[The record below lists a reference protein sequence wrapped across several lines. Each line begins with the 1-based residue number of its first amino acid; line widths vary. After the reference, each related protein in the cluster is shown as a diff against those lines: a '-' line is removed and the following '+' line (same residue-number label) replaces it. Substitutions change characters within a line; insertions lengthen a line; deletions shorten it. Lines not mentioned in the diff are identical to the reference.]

1 MNRKILAAGAVLV
14 VLAAASALTLL
25 HDGTQAQD
33 VGTVKERYTDVK
45 SQTLTYMDGE
55 TECEAFVAWDGN
67 VKGRRPAV
75 LVVHDWKGRGAFDEQ
90 RARELAAL
98 GYIGFSVDVYGK
110 SVRPQTTDEAR
121 KATATWYGDRA
132 ALRTRL
138 QAALTAAQEHELVD
152 RLRIAA
158 IGYCFG
164 GSCVLELARSGAEI
178 AGVVSFHGGLG
189 TSMPAKAGEI
199 KARVLILHGADDPN
213 VGADQVSALWKE
225 MTEAGA
231 DWQLVAYG
239 NAVHSFTNPAAGNDN
254 SKGAAYNEKADK
266 RSWEAMK
273 DFFREALAS

>member
-1 MNRKILAAGAVLV
+1 MNRKILAASAMLLM
-14 VLAAASALTLL
+14 LATASALTLL

-33 VGTVKERYTDVK
+33 VGAIKERYTDIK

-110 SVRPQTTDEAR
+110 GVRPQTTEEAR
-121 KATATWYGDRA
+121 KATSTWYGDRA

-138 QAALTAAQEHELVD
+138 QAAVAAAQEHELVD

-164 GSCVLELARSGAEI
+164 GSCVLELARSGAELT
-178 AGVVSFHGGLG
+178 GVVSFHGGLG
-189 TSMPAKAGEI
+189 TPAPAKAGEI

-213 VGADQVSALWKE
+213 VGADQVSAVWKE

-239 NAVHSFTNPAAGNDN
+239 NSVHSFTNPAAGNDN
-254 SKGAAYNEKADK
+254 SKGSAYNEKADK

-273 DFFREALAS
+273 DFLREALAS

>member
-1 MNRKILAAGAVLV
+1 
-14 VLAAASALTLL
+14 
-25 HDGTQAQD
+25 
-33 VGTVKERYTDVK
+33 
-45 SQTLTYMDGE
+45 MDGE

-75 LVVHDWKGRGAFDEQ
+75 LVVHDWKGRGSFDEQ

-110 SVRPQTTDEAR
+110 GVRPQTTEEAR
-121 KATATWYGDRA
+121 KATSTWYGDRA

-138 QAALTAAQEHELVD
+138 QAAVTAAQEHELVD

-164 GSCVLELARSGAEI
+164 GSCVLELARSGAELT
-178 AGVVSFHGGLG
+178 GVVSFHGGLG

-199 KARVLILHGADDPN
+199 KARVLILHGANDPN
-213 VGADQVSALWKE
+213 VGADQVSAVWKE

-239 NAVHSFTNPAAGNDN
+239 NSVHSFTNPAAGNDN
-254 SKGAAYNEKADK
+254 SKGAAYNENADK

-273 DFFREALAS
+273 DFLREALAS

>member
-1 MNRKILAAGAVLV
+1 MNRKILAVAAI
-14 VLAAASALTLL
+14 LAMIATASALTLL

-33 VGTVKERYTDVK
+33 VGAVKERYTDIT

-55 TECEAFVAWDGN
+55 TECEAFIAWDAN
-67 VKGRRPAV
+67 LKGRRPAV

-98 GYIGFSVDVYGK
+98 GYVGFSVDVYGK
-110 SVRPQTTDEAR
+110 GVRPQTTEDAR
-121 KATATWYGDRA
+121 NATLAWFGDRA

-138 QAALTAAQEHELVD
+138 QAALTAAQQHELVD

-164 GSCVLELARSGAEI
+164 GSCVLELARSGADVT
-178 AGVVSFHGGLG
+178 GVVSFHGGLG
-189 TSMPAKAGEI
+189 TSMSAKTGDI

-213 VGADQVSALWKE
+213 VGADQVSAVWKE
-225 MTEAGA
+225 MTQAGA

-273 DFFREALAS
+273 DFFRDALAN